1 MTKTLLPTTVIGSYP
16 LPPWLEQAR
25 GAAER
30 GELTAEQLEEAHDNA
45 VRSAIVD
52 QEIAGIDVITDG
64 ELRRETMVYF
74 FTKRIGGYDNS
85 GRMQPIGNLDP
96 SIQMPDPIV
105 RDKVRPGSLGAEM
118 ARHFRFLQEYTR
130 AKTKVCVT
138 GPHMLAKRAHNEA
151 YGWDRE
157 LVFELAEIM
166 NADLKQVVAAGCRA
180 IQIDEPV
187 WVGWPDEVR
196 EWAVEAFNRT
206 VDGVDAEISLHICY
220 GNYRLQRLFVGEY
233 ADLFPAVLDA
243 NAHRIL
249 LEFGRLGHDMLE
261 LFQKYATD
269 MELGVG
275 VVDVK
280 SPEVEPV
287 ETIAERMRTALR
299 YVPANKVWFTPDCG
313 MKFARRDAAFG
324 KLRALVAAA
333 DQVRADVEGRPP
345 TAVSATSAATSGE
358 VDGDIRVQAG
368 APSDG

>member
-1 MTKTLLPTTVIGSYP
+1 MATKLLPTTVIGSYP

-25 GAAER
+25 AAGER
-30 GELTAEQLEEAHDNA
+30 GELTAEQVEEAHDNA

-74 FTKRIGGYDNS
+74 FTRRIDGYDNT

-105 RDKVRPGSLGAEM
+105 REKVRRGSLGAEM
-118 ARHFRFLQEYTR
+118 ARQFRFLDAYAR
-130 AKTKVCVT
+130 AETKVCVT

-151 YGWDRE
+151 YSSDRE
-157 LVFELAEIM
+157 LVFDLAEIM
-166 NADLKQVVAAGCRA
+166 NADLKEVVAAGCRA

-196 EWAVEAFNRT
+196 AWAVEAFNRT
-206 VDGVDAEISLHICY
+206 VEGVEAEISLHICY
-220 GNYRLQRLFVGEY
+220 GNYKLQRLFVGQY

-243 NAHRIL
+243 RADRLL

-261 LFQKYATD
+261 LFTTYQTD

-280 SPEVEPV
+280 DATVEPV
-287 ETIAERMRTALR
+287 EAIAERMRTALR

-333 DQVRADVEGRPP
+333 DLVRAEVEGRRAP
-345 TAVSATSAATSGE
+345 AAALAPAGE
-358 VDGDIRVQAG
+358 IEGDIRAQAG
-368 APSDG
+368 APADEG

>member
-1 MTKTLLPTTVIGSYP
+1 MTTKLLPTTVIGSYP
-16 LPPWLEQAR
+16 LPAWLEQAR
-25 GAAER
+25 AAGER
-30 GELTAEQLEEAHDNA
+30 GELTAEQVEEAHDNA

-74 FTKRIGGYDNS
+74 FTRRIEGYDNT

-105 RDKVRPGSLGAEM
+105 RDTVRRGSLGAEM
-118 ARHFRFLQEYTR
+118 ARHFRFLDAYAR
-130 AKTKVCVT
+130 AETKVCVT

-151 YGWDRE
+151 YPSDRE
-157 LVFELAEIM
+157 LVFDLAEIL
-166 NADLKQVVAAGCRA
+166 NADLKEVVAAGCRA

-196 EWAVEAFNRT
+196 AWAVEAFNRT
-206 VDGVDAEISLHICY
+206 VEGVDAEISLHICY
-220 GNYRLQRLFVGEY
+220 GNYQLQRLFTGQY
-233 ADLFPAVLDA
+233 ADLFPAVLGA
-243 NAHRIL
+243 NADRLL

-261 LFQKYATD
+261 LFTRYQTD

-280 SPEVEPV
+280 DAAVEPV

-299 YVPANKVWFTPDCG
+299 YVPASKVWFTPDCG

-333 DQVRADVEGRPP
+333 ELVRSEVEGRRTPG
-345 TAVSATSAATSGE
+345 TAAAAAGQIA
-358 VDGDIRVQAG
+358 GDIRVQSG
-368 APSDG
+368 APTDQDR